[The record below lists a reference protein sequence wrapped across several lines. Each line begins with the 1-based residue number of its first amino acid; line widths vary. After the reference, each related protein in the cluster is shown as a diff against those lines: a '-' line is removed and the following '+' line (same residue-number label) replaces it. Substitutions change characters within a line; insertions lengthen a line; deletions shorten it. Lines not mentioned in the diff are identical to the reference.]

1 MEFGKKNSGKA
12 DRRTRDLENREAS
25 LDKEIEV
32 LKAET
37 TEKDRTISRLEK
49 ERAAEESDG
58 FTPLFSTSSTGKAE
72 AQSEGQ
78 CEAVSDKAAVEEQTP
93 AEEPVELSRAMQE
106 KIASLEER
114 EKSIAAILTQLEKS
128 YAQLTQRE
136 AALNKKEE
144 TLNREY
150 LKILELESLY
160 KGIDK
165 LSNGLNSVLPTLTT
179 GEINLKE
186 AEAKLK
192 EDK

>member
-1 MEFGKKNSGKA
+1 
-12 DRRTRDLENREAS
+12 
-25 LDKEIEV
+25 
-32 LKAET
+32 
-37 TEKDRTISRLEK
+37 
-49 ERAAEESDG
+49 
-58 FTPLFSTSSTGKAE
+58 
-72 AQSEGQ
+72 
-78 CEAVSDKAAVEEQTP
+78 
-93 AEEPVELSRAMQE
+93 MQE

>member
-78 CEAVSDKAAVEEQTP
+78 CEAVSDTAAVEEQTP